1 MYKICNEEKHK
12 IENFTDLNQNETGKD
27 GYLETIRLRKLK
39 HNVCNQIK
47 LKQIYKEKSEKMKG
61 EGNHNFGKTFTE
73 EHKKKMSLSI
83 RDSKNGVSD
92 EIIKKVR
99 ELLQL
104 GHKNIEIQQSMGL
117 PRHTITRI
125 KNGIVSCRD
134 EERHEITYLTR
145 EEVNLSK
152 RKIQP
157 NEIIIAV
164 EKFVEGWKPMNI
176 LDYLTEERNKNAI
189 PNTLTIDIVKNI
201 KRNIKNNKRI
211 LYENEVPHEQY
222 IHFMELVKRCKEI
235 I

>member
-1 MYKICNEEKHK
+1 
-12 IENFTDLNQNETGKD
+12 
-27 GYLETIRLRKLK
+27 
-39 HNVCNQIK
+39 
-47 LKQIYKEKSEKMKG
+47 MKG

-99 ELLQL
+99 ELLHL
-104 GHKNIEIQQSMGL
+104 GHKNIEIQQSMGM

-134 EERHEITYLTR
+134 EERHEIISLTR

-157 NEIIIAV
+157 TEIIIAV
-164 EKFVEGWKPMNI
+164 EKFIEGWKPMNI

-211 LYENEVPHEQY
+211 LYETEVAHEQY
-222 IHFMELVKRCKEI
+222 IHFMELLKHCKEI